1 MSWSTIYEFALS
13 GDQAVLDTVK
23 NFLSGFPKNEEGNGV
38 HLYDVRKALYGSRM
52 QRESERL
59 VCSGPGYVYEP
70 FTADDGS
77 LRFTVEV
84 FKNYLEWRK
93 FVRALR
99 RRCGRFRSAVLI
111 DDTELMQDAVPYT
124 SDRTG
129 RLFPHFTLLEGTPE
143 ELERF
148 PVIYT
153 DTVKRTEAATSGALL
168 TELRKRGHHFRS
180 FKDFIFKHPGL
191 VIRNA
196 KGETLIGVWGLS
208 SPGQAVPNP
217 YFSEGE
223 EPQEGH
229 PSVEPTE
236 DVR

>member
-52 QRESERL
+52 QRESEHL
-59 VCSGPGYVYEP
+59 VCSGPGYVYAS

-99 RRCGRFRSAVLI
+99 RRCGCFRFAVLI
-111 DDTELMQDAVPYT
+111 DDTELMQECMPYT
-124 SDRTG
+124 TDRTG
-129 RLFPHFTLLEGTPE
+129 KLFPHFTLLEGTPE
-143 ELERF
+143 ELQRF

-153 DTVKRTEAATSGALL
+153 ESVKRTEITISGALL
-168 TELRKRGHHFRS
+168 SELRERGHPFRS
-180 FKDFIFKHPGL
+180 FKDFVSKHPDL
-191 VIRNA
+191 AIRNE
-196 KGETLIGVWGLS
+196 KGETLFGVWGIS
-208 SPGQAVPNP
+208 SPGQRVPNP
-217 YFSEGE
+217 YFPEG
-223 EPQEGH
+223 
-229 PSVEPTE
+229 
-236 DVR
+236 

>member
-59 VCSGPGYVYEP
+59 VCAGPGYVYEP
-70 FTADDGS
+70 LTKDDGS
-77 LRFTVEV
+77 LLFTVEV

-99 RRCGRFRSAVLI
+99 RRCGRFRFAVLI
-111 DDTELMQDAVPYT
+111 DDTELMQECMPYT
-124 SDRTG
+124 TDRTG
-129 RLFPHFTLLEGTPE
+129 KLFPHFTLLEGTPE
-143 ELERF
+143 ELQRF

-153 DTVKRTEAATSGALL
+153 ESVKRTEIAISGALL
-168 TELRKRGHHFRS
+168 SELRKRGHPFRS
-180 FKDFIFKHPGL
+180 FKDFVSKHPDL
-191 VIRNA
+191 AIRNE
-196 KGETLIGVWGLS
+196 KGETLIGVWGIS
-208 SPGQAVPNP
+208 SPGQRVPNP
-217 YFSEGE
+217 YFPEG
-223 EPQEGH
+223 
-229 PSVEPTE
+229 
-236 DVR
+236 